1 MKRVLNCRFLIL
13 IFISVFVFES
23 CSSDD
28 SDIVSND
35 SQAVDN
41 NNDNNNDNDNDQ
53 DQNGGDQN
61 GGQQSQEIEGSITL
75 YRVEGNNIV
84 KERDFNVTGKLKELQ
99 DDVAKHRALWEFTK
113 NIAPESYIRKL
124 SQFMIFA
131 GENNGTAGYVFNTE
145 NDLSKWQMGLAID
158 FAYSGGSLNSDG
170 EFAYTVIHEFGHIVT
185 LDNTQVDGNIG
196 NEACPNY
203 FIQEGCTKLPSYINV
218 MYQRHWSDIAS
229 EHAAIGDDQGKA
241 QQFYDKHSD
250 RFVTQYAATNP
261 PEDIAE
267 VFTRFVLDA
276 NRPGGTTVAD
286 QKVQLLY
293 DYNELLQI
301 RDHIRRNQQQT
312 GRALKIKRWDIA
324 RANKKSKMGCLRH
337 R

>member
-13 IFISVFVFES
+13 IFLSVLVFES

-28 SDIVSND
+28 DNFAGND
-35 SQAVDN
+35 PQAVDN
-41 NNDNNNDNDNDQ
+41 NNDNGG

-61 GGQQSQEIEGSITL
+61 GGQQGQGDEGNITL

-145 NDLSKWQMGLAID
+145 SDLSKWQMGLAID
-158 FAYSGGSLNSDG
+158 FAYTGGRLNSDG

-203 FIQEGCTKLPSYINV
+203 FIHEGCTKLPSYINV

-229 EHAAIGDDQGKA
+229 EHAAIGDDQQRA
-241 QQFYDKHSD
+241 QQFYNKYRD
-250 RFVTQYAATNP
+250 RFVTEYAATNP

-276 NRPGGTTVAD
+276 NRPGGTMVSD

-312 GRALKIKRWDIA
+312 GRAFKIKAWDIA
-324 RANKKSKMGCLRH
+324 RANGKSKMGCLRH